1 VAYHETF
8 WLAVSAT
15 APVIALATTVSIGD
29 MLRLIEPSRME
40 EKSSSPKVQR
50 GTWPIFWSS
59 GIGFMNMIIQLA
71 FLFAALYSIAKGSD
85 ISKSLTLIV
94 WIEPIGIA
102 LLVVI
107 AILNAVE
114 RIRIRGVRAI
124 STGATPAD
132 PDL

>member
-1 VAYHETF
+1 MAYHETF

-40 EKSSSPKVQR
+40 EKSSSSKAQP
-50 GTWPIFWSS
+50 GTWPIFWSF
-59 GIGFMNMIIQLA
+59 GIGFTNMIIQLA
-71 FLFAALYSIAKGSD
+71 FLFAALYSIAKGAD
-85 ISKSLTLIV
+85 ISKGLTLIV

-107 AILNAVE
+107 AILNAVA
-114 RIRIRGVRAI
+114 RIRIRGVR
-124 STGATPAD
+124 G
-132 PDL
+132 LRG